1 MSTRSIL
8 GLIYMVQGLQQLGH
22 DPEPI
27 LQRHGLSMAQLDPTT
42 RMERSREL
50 RIYAD
55 ISDSVQDPLI
65 GLKLGGFYGLAGYG
79 PLVMLLMT
87 CATAYEALQV
97 GVKYQR
103 LTYLYGTLRLEPG
116 EHMSALILDPM
127 TMGHKAFRFRV
138 DGEVAGTFKLV
149 KVVENLRATIERLG
163 GEIRFQSRVE
173 RLVLEDGRVRG
184 VQLAGGEE
192 LRTGQ
197 VVLAIGH
204 SARSPPRPARMWSPL
219 APPVAHR
226 LTEGQRP

>member
-87 CATAYEALQV
+87 CAKATLLAS
-97 GVKYQR
+97 R
-103 LTYLYGTLRLEPG
+103 LRPVASSNRERR
-116 EHMSALILDPM
+116 
-127 TMGHKAFRFRV
+127 TMRAV
-138 DGEVAGTFKLV
+138 DMFMPE
-149 KVVENLRATIERLG
+149 
-163 GEIRFQSRVE
+163 
-173 RLVLEDGRVRG
+173 
-184 VQLAGGEE
+184 
-192 LRTGQ
+192 
-197 VVLAIGH
+197 
-204 SARSPPRPARMWSPL
+204 
-219 APPVAHR
+219 PPVR
-226 LTEGQRP
+226 